1 MKVNQPSTGKALLRL
16 DVLDKA
22 SWPGHWRG
30 RRPTPSTPSRCPDP
44 RAQRHAD
51 GADGAD
57 EPPEPPPQPR
67 ADSSDGA
74 VDGADDP
81 PNPALTAL
89 DNPPTFAADAASRT
103 FFRWLD
109 KSRLYPHPR
118 SAFRPVGCSFHLT
131 HTQLAALKF
140 CPGAS
145 PHRPSPELFK

>member
-1 MKVNQPSTGKALLRL
+1 MCLTRPVGLDTGAGADQPPQPPPPRY
-16 DVLDKA
+16 
-22 SWPGHWRG
+22 PE
-30 RRPTPSTPSRCPDP
+30 P

-109 KSRLYPHPR
+109 KSRLYDPR
-118 SAFRPVGCSFHLT
+118 SAFRPVGCFFLS
-131 HTQLAALKF
+131 HTARGFEVLSRSITSPAV
-140 CPGAS
+140 PGY
-145 PHRPSPELFK
+145 F